1 MNETMR
7 EKNNTEFNNVNRL
20 YFKNKLRTAVQCRN
34 DIAVDNLIQSL
45 DYVKREGLQPVNF
58 DDPKSFWVFLNFWLN
73 KYDICNLL
81 RINIVDY
88 KRMDFFF
95 FQDYPS
101 IDPVINSR
109 YIALRKYCRCYYE
122 KIKL

>member
-7 EKNNTEFNNVNRL
+7 VKINTEFNNVNRL
-20 YFKNKLRTAVQCRN
+20 YFKNKLRTALRCRN

-45 DYVKREGLQPVNF
+45 DYVKREGLQPVKF

-88 KRMDFFF
+88 KRIDFFF

-109 YIALRKYCRCYYE
+109 YIALRKYCRSYYE

>member
-7 EKNNTEFNNVNRL
+7 VTNNTEFNNVNRL
-20 YFKNKLRTAVQCRN
+20 YLKNKLRTAVHCRN

-45 DYVKREGLQPVNF
+45 DYVKKDGLQPVNF

-81 RINIVDY
+81 SINIVDY